1 MDKIFYPKSIVII
14 GLSAKANNIPRL
26 VLENC
31 LRWGYGGRVFGVNPK
46 FDEPYVSGVR
56 MYKDVEDLP
65 EIPDLAVCLIP
76 ARFVPESVEKCG
88 KLGIARVAIL
98 SGGFSEF
105 GEEGKKLSDVVLE
118 TARRYGVRL
127 MGPNCLSVANTA
139 NGLCIP
145 FIPIHPPAKGG
156 MSMISQSGGVGLML
170 WNVLAEESV
179 GMAKFI
185 SIGNKLDLDET
196 DFLDYLANDPETDI
210 ICMYLESM
218 SKGSRFLEIARKT
231 DKPIVVY
238 KSNTTSAGSRAALS
252 HTSSLSSN
260 EDVIDAAFDE
270 AGIIRI
276 HNYGDLVALVKAFR
290 LPPMKGK
297 RIVVMSPAGGFAV
310 IGGDLCEKA
319 GFKFADPGEEF
330 FRGLNKFSSAGVIKF
345 SNPLDTGDLYDP
357 KMLAHVISE
366 IMHNDEVDGA
376 IYIGQKPRMPE
387 GDNIFRNLFLTDLS
401 KDVYGSMLSSGK
413 PFGVC
418 LYGLSDYLRM
428 VKEYSPY
435 PVFNNPEEMV
445 RALAFQAG
453 WHERTGEDRKRLPAE
468 PPKPALR
475 ENDLRKWIDSH
486 GTVIGEDA
494 LELLH
499 MAGVP
504 SAVSPVGRDAEEA
517 VDLAKKTGYPVVM
530 KVVSPDALH
539 KTEAGGVIMGVR
551 NDDEVRSSF
560 TQIRKNLEA
569 YKKDGR
575 FDGVRIQKMAD
586 EGHDMFIGG
595 KFDDSFGPVVVF
607 GFGGIYVEVFKDIC
621 TCLCPADPVL
631 VRKKLES
638 LRSYAILK
646 GVRGMKPVDIDG
658 YVDAVVKVSQVLEKF
673 PEIRE
678 IDINPLRLLKDGSG
692 VLALDARMVMEK
704 G

>member
-1 MDKIFYPKSIVII
+1 MDRIFYPKSIVII

-46 FDEPYVSGVR
+46 IDEPYVSGIR
-56 MYKDVEDLP
+56 MYADIEELP
-65 EIPDLAVCLIP
+65 EVPDLAVCLIP
-76 ARFVPESVEKCG
+76 ARFVPESIEKCG
-88 KLGIARVAIL
+88 RFGITRVAIL

-105 GEEGKKLSDVVLE
+105 GEEGTRLSDIVLE
-118 TARRYGVRL
+118 TARKYGIRL

-139 NGLCIP
+139 NGLCLP
-145 FIPIHPPAKGG
+145 FIPIHPPARGG

-196 DFLDYLANDPETDI
+196 DFLDYLANDPDTDI

-218 SKGSRFLEIARKT
+218 SKGSRLVEIARTT

-319 GFKFADPGEEF
+319 GFEFADPGEEF
-330 FRGLNKFSSAGVIKF
+330 FKGLNKFASAGVIKF

-366 IMHNDEVDGA
+366 IMHNDKVDGA
-376 IYIGQKPRMPE
+376 MYIGQKPRMPE
-387 GDNIFRNLFLTDLS
+387 GDNVFRNLFLTDLS

-413 PFGVC
+413 PLGVC
-418 LYGLSDYLRM
+418 LYGLSDYLRT

-453 WHERTGEDRKRLPAE
+453 WHEQRNEGQQALPSRTGEPLSNRD
-468 PPKPALR
+468 ALAGWMA
-475 ENDLRKWIDSH
+475 DH
-486 GTVIGEDA
+486 GEIIGEDA
-494 LELLH
+494 LELLSL
-499 MAGVP
+499 AGIP
-504 SAVSPVGRDAEEA
+504 SAVSQVAHNADEA
-517 VDLAKKTGYPVVM
+517 IELARKIGYPVVM

-539 KTEAGGVIMGVR
+539 KTEAGGVAVGISC
-551 NDDEVRSSF
+551 DDEVKTTF
-560 TQIRKNLEA
+560 ALIRENLDE
-569 YKKDGR
+569 YKTGAR
-575 FDGVRIQKMAD
+575 FDGIRIQKLAKA
-586 EGHDMFIGG
+586 GHDMFVGG
-595 KFDDSFGPVVVF
+595 KFDPSFGPVVVF
-607 GFGGIYVEVFKDIC
+607 GFGGIYVEVFKDVR
-621 TCLCPADPVL
+621 TCLCPADPDL
-631 VRKKLES
+631 VMKRIES
-638 LRSYAILK
+638 LRSHAILK
-646 GVRGMKPVDIDG
+646 GTRGLKAADIDAYTG
-658 YVDAVVKVSQVLEKF
+658 AIVKVSQVLAEF
-673 PEIRE
+673 HEIKE
-678 IDINPLRLLKDGSG
+678 IDVNPLRLFTDGSG
-692 VLALDARMVMEK
+692 ALALDARMVVK
-704 G
+704 RG